1 MPSRSVMKLWPDPH
15 TLLAQKVLAAAAAK
29 WQSNAMGTDEGNE
42 KRPEESKISKFHH
55 VISFFS

>member
-1 MPSRSVMKLWPDPH
+1 MKLWPDPH